1 MEFWEHKTQLFWFLS
16 PTEETDVVVNS
27 IDDDV
32 WGTEDEQTVALNY
45 GFESWY
51 WLCL

>member
-1 MEFWEHKTQLFWFLS
+1 MVFLEHKPELFWFLS

-27 IDDDV
+27 VSDDV
-32 WGTEDEQTVALNY
+32 WGTEDEQTGALKN
-45 GFESWY
+45 GFESWD